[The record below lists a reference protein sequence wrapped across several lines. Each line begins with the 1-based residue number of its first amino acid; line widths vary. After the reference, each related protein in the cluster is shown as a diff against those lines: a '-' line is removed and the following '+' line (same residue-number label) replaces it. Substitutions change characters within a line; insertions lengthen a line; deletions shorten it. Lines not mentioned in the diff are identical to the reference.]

1 MSEVEKNLDAILE
14 VEEVVGEVET
24 IEPETVNEVIVAEEH
39 TVVVAE
45 ESPTVN
51 RDIEYDYEFSRT
63 THRDLIEQGQEA
75 LGDLLKVAKEGQHPR
90 AYEVAAN
97 MLKSLSDM
105 TDKLLILHKQKKDL
119 DGREGGPTPTNQ
131 TVNIDQV
138 VFTGSTADLLKQIKQ
153 Q

>member
-1 MSEVEKNLDAILE
+1 MSEIDKNLDTILE
-14 VEEVVGEVET
+14 VEVVGETET
-24 IEPETVNEVIVAEEH
+24 IEPEVVGEIVVAEEH
-39 TVVVAE
+39 EVVVADE
-45 ESPTVN
+45 PVQQN
-51 RDIEYDYEFSRT
+51 RDVEYDYEFSRT

-119 DGREGGPTPTNQ
+119 DGREGGPVPTQQ
-131 TVNIDQV
+131 TVNIDKA